1 MEVLEMTNLPIF
13 NLPLPI
19 LIPQVPKISDW
30 IDLLDQSYK
39 SNSFTNS
46 GPLAVLAET
55 ALNDY
60 LGDGIESMVCSSNTS
75 GLIAS
80 LIALDL
86 QGKKVIVSNNTFA
99 ATLHALI
106 SVGCLPIIADVNPLT
121 WEIDTE
127 SVAAI
132 LEEHEVG
139 GLLFTRVHGFRRDIT
154 PLLDMCESLSIKV
167 LIDSAA
173 AFPVR
178 QNEYTNPIK
187 YLEVFSFH
195 ATKPL
200 GIGEGGAVIGPPKL
214 ISEVR
219 KASNFGLIKPSSTFG
234 DGINAKM
241 DEFASARLIA
251 GLMNFQDIAMKRVE
265 FVNSLSKLFRLN
277 DLIQTAIDTGN
288 TSWAF
293 FPIVFSS
300 EDDLIFFQ
308 NEMKAVIQTRRYY
321 YPSLAKGYS
330 GRAAIQ
336 LAKNLSV
343 SENLTVTTLCL
354 PVIPTIDSRS
364 RFMYFNHLTKT
375 LSAVKHQSETE

>member
-1 MEVLEMTNLPIF
+1 MTNSPTIG
-13 NLPLPI
+13 LPLPV

-39 SNSFTNS
+39 CNSFTNS
-46 GPLAVLAET
+46 GPLATLAEN

-60 LGDGIESMVCSSNTS
+60 LGVGVESMVCSSNTS

-106 SVGCLPIIADVNPLT
+106 SVGCVPVIADVDALT

-132 LEEHEVG
+132 LKDHKVG
-139 GLLFTRVHGFRRDIT
+139 GLLFTRVHGFRRNIT
-154 PLLDMCESLSIKV
+154 PLLDLCESLSIKV

-173 AFPVR
+173 AFPAIR
-178 QNEYTNPIK
+178 NEYTNPIN

-200 GIGEGGAVIGPPKL
+200 GIGEGGAVIGPPEL
-214 ISEVR
+214 MSEVR
-219 KASNFGLIKPSSTFG
+219 KASNFGLTKPSSTFG

-251 GLMNFQDIAMKRVE
+251 GLMNFEDIASKRIG

-277 DLIQTAIDTGN
+277 DSIQTASDTGN

-293 FPIVFSS
+293 FPIVFPS
-300 EDDLIFFQ
+300 EDDLVCFQ
-308 NEMKAVIQTRRYY
+308 NEINAVIQTRRYY
-321 YPSLAKGYS
+321 YPSLASGYS
-330 GRAAIQ
+330 GRATIQ
-336 LAKNLSV
+336 RAKNLSI
-343 SENLTVTTLCL
+343 SERLTITTLCL
-354 PVIPTIDSRS
+354 PVIPTIDSKS
-364 RFMYFNHLTKT
+364 RDMYFNHLKKI
-375 LSAVKHQSETE
+375 LSPVKHQSETE

>member
-1 MEVLEMTNLPIF
+1 MTNFPIF

-86 QGKKVIVSNNTFA
+86 EGKKVIVSNNTFA

-132 LEEHEVG
+132 LDEHEVG

-154 PLLDMCESLSIKV
+154 PLLDLCESLKVKV

-178 QNEYTNPIK
+178 QNEFANPIK

-200 GIGEGGAVIGPPKL
+200 GIGEGGAVIGPAEL
-214 ISEVR
+214 MSEVR

-251 GLMNFQDIAMKRVE
+251 GLMNFQDIAKKRIE
-265 FVNSLSKLFRLN
+265 FVDSLSKLFRLN
-277 DLIQTAIDTGN
+277 DSIQTAIDTGN

-293 FPIVFSS
+293 FPIVFPS
-300 EDDLIFFQ
+300 EDDLIHFQ
-308 NEMKAVIQTRRYY
+308 NEMKEVIQTRRYY

-330 GRAAIQ
+330 GRAALQ
-336 LAKNLSV
+336 LAKNLSI
-343 SENLTVTTLCL
+343 SENLAVTTLCL

-364 RFMYFNHLTKT
+364 RDLYFNHLTKILT
-375 LSAVKHQSETE
+375 EVKHQSEIE

>member
-1 MEVLEMTNLPIF
+1 MTNSPIF
-13 NLPLPI
+13 KLPLPV

-30 IDLLDQSYK
+30 IGLLDQSYE

-55 ALNDY
+55 ALSNY
-60 LGDGIESMVCSSNTS
+60 LGRGIESMVCSSNTS

-127 SVAAI
+127 SVASI
-132 LEEHEVG
+132 LEDNEVG

-173 AFPVR
+173 AFPAR
-178 QNEYTNPIK
+178 RNEYTAPIN

-200 GIGEGGAVIGPPKL
+200 GIGEGGAVIGPPEL

-219 KASNFGLIKPSSTFG
+219 KASNFGLSKPSSKFG

-251 GLMNFQDIAMKRVE
+251 GLINFQDIATKRIE
-265 FVNSLSKLFRLN
+265 FANSLSKLFHKS
-277 DLIQTAIDTGN
+277 DSIQTALDTGN

-293 FPIVFSS
+293 FPIVFPS
-300 EDDLIFFQ
+300 EDDLIYFQ
-308 NEMKAVIQTRRYY
+308 NEIKDVIQTRRYY
-321 YPSLAKGYS
+321 YPSLANGYL
-330 GRAAIQ
+330 GRVPIQ
-336 LAKNLSV
+336 LAQSLSI

-364 RFMYFNHLTKT
+364 RDMYFTQLTKILT
-375 LSAVKHQSETE
+375 TVKH